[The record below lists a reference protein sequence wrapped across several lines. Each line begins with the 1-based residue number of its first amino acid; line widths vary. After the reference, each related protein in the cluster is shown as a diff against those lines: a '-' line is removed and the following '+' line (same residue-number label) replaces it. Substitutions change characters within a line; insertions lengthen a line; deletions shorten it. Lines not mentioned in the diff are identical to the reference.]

1 MKKYLISLIMVSTL
15 LLFTGCSISK
25 GTINSYIEPTYS
37 QGSIKR
43 LAVFSVRNARFAPS
57 EARQINKQ
65 IIQALVAKN
74 PNLEIVSPSEALR
87 KINDSDLAHKWADF
101 VEDYYTSGIA
111 NKSILADVARS
122 LNVDGVLQ
130 GQLVNVRQADGNNW
144 NIKGNTRITIS
155 FSIVETHTAKT
166 VWEATSDGIKGN
178 ATVSSPAPPI
188 ADALALAIEKITAN
202 IPLL

>member
-1 MKKYLISLIMVSTL
+1 MKKYLISLVMIST

-65 IIQALVAKN
+65 IIRALVAKN
-74 PNLEIVSPSEALR
+74 PNLKIVSPSEALR
-87 KINDSDLAHKWADF
+87 KINDNDLAHKWAEF

-111 NKSILADVARS
+111 NKSILADVSKS

-130 GQLVNVRQADGNNW
+130 GQLLSVRQVDGDNW
-144 NIKGNTRITIS
+144 AIKGHTRITIS

-166 VWEATSDGIKGN
+166 VWEATSDGIRGN
-178 ATVSSPAPPI
+178 ATSNPAPPI

-202 IPLL
+202 MPLL